1 MDLPF
6 AQKRWCGAAGITAV
20 RTASDHRSAQ
30 FGENYGVLEPG
41 RRLLVRA
48 VFVLDKDDTVKHV
61 EYVPVVGTE
70 PNYDAAINAAKALLK

>member
-1 MDLPF
+1 M
-6 AQKRWCGAAGITAV
+6 
-20 RTASDHRSAQ
+20 
-30 FGENYGVLEPG
+30 LEPG